1 MSYHKMIFFKRFRK
15 KVFEMINFRY
25 YFEGL
30 KCIILILILILIS
43 QNFMIRGETTLL
55 ELWTCHVLLT
65 EVTYMYIERV
75 NRKII

>member
-1 MSYHKMIFFKRFRK
+1 MPYHKMIFLKRFRK

-30 KCIILILILILIS
+30 KCIILK
-43 QNFMIRGETTLL
+43 
-55 ELWTCHVLLT
+55 T

-75 NRKII
+75 NRKITKEIRTTYCYHPI